1 MLKDLFKKKNKDLK
15 ETIAKSLM
23 DGYVDI
29 KAYKYDKDGNK
40 TMVYHDTGDNTI
52 TDWMRHAIML
62 MLSGYS
68 LSFNGNNVIDGN
80 ESAKDKEQISKPNL
94 DYHSSSENKGYNKDG
109 YCFIGEQ

>member
-1 MLKDLFKKKNKDLK
+1 MLKDLFKKKDKDLK

-29 KAYKYDKDGNK
+29 KAYRHDKNGNK
-40 TMVYHDTGDNTI
+40 IMVYHDTGDNTI

-68 LSFNGNNVIDGN
+68 LSFNGNKTIDGISN
-80 ESAKDKEQISKPNL
+80 LQKTKTKYQNQIQITIHRAIIMGIIKT
-94 DYHSSSENKGYNKDG
+94 D
-109 YCFIGEQ
+109 IA

>member
-1 MLKDLFKKKNKDLK
+1 MLKDLFKKTNKDLK

-29 KAYKYDKDGNK
+29 KAYKHDKNGNK

-68 LSFNGNNVIDGN
+68 LSFNGSSKIDGQDSVN
-80 ESAKDKEQISKPNL
+80 DPDQITKPKA
-94 DYHSSSENKGYNKDG
+94 DYH
-109 YCFIGEQ
+109 